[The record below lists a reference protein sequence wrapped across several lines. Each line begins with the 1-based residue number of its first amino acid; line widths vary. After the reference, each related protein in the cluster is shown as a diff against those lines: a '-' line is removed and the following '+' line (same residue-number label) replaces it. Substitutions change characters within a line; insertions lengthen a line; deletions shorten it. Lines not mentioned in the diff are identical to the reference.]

1 MIQRRVTISGK
12 VQGVGFR
19 ASTVREAQNYPQ
31 VKGYVK
37 NLPDGRVE
45 AVFAG
50 PEQEVLSLTAWCKKG
65 PRSAKV
71 TQIEVKEEAYQSN
84 WGEFHETIS

>member
-1 MIQRRVTISGK
+1 MMIQRRVIISGE

-19 ASTVREAQNYPQ
+19 ASTLREAQAFPK

-50 PEQEVLSLTAWCKKG
+50 PEKEVLTLTAWCKKG
-65 PRSAKV
+65 PRLARVS
-71 TQIEVKEEAYQSN
+71 QLEVKEEAYQTD
-84 WGEFHETIS
+84 WDEFQIQ

>member
-1 MIQRRVTISGK
+1 MTGR

-19 ASTVREAQNYPQ
+19 ASTVSAAAKFPNL
-31 VKGYVK
+31 KGFIR

-50 PEQEVLSLTAWCKKG
+50 DQNDVLQMVAWCKTG
-65 PRSAKV
+65 PEGAQV
-71 TQIEVKEEAYQSN
+71 LALEVKEEA
-84 WGEFHETIS
+84 FDPALTVFAVRR